1 MKKIIIKLL
10 KSAEIDVTESDI
22 EIPPSHEFGDLA
34 FPCFKLAKEKKKN
47 PEEIAKE
54 IVERIKLPPLISKV
68 EAKGG
73 YVNFF
78 LNYEL
83 FSQKIIKEILRK
95 KEEYGKCNVG
105 KRRFAV
111 IDYSSPNPAHPI
123 HVGSARTTFIGESLA
138 RILEFNGYKA
148 RRICYINDLGKQVAI
163 LLWGYLKFAKNKK
176 PNKKPDYWL
185 LDIYVKAN
193 KAISENPSLEKEVEE
208 LLRKCEYGDRKT
220 LKILKRIV
228 NWCIQGFKET
238 YRILGIKFD
247 EYLWESDFNEIS
259 KKYVEELLKR
269 EYAFRT
275 SDNAVVAN
283 LEKFNLPNTV
293 LLRYDGTGLY
303 LTRDIAASIYKF
315 KKFKPKLNIYV
326 VGEEQKLHFQQLFKM
341 LELLGFKD
349 FAKNSYHVSYGLVT
363 LPMGKISS
371 RLGRVILIDDVLKEA
386 IKRVKEKYTK
396 NEKIAKAVGI
406 GAVIYS
412 ILRISPEKKVLF
424 KWDEVLALEG
434 DTGPYLQYAYARCC
448 SILRKAKKR
457 KIKVVKIEK
466 LAEEEKRLIL
476 NLAQFPEIVKKAA
489 QELKPNY
496 ICNYAY
502 DLATSFASFYQSCH
516 VLKAESKELK
526 NFRLALVNATK
537 IVLGNCLW
545 LMNIK
550 SLERM

>member
-1 MKKIIIKLL
+1 MK
-10 KSAEIDVTESDI
+10 
-22 EIPPSHEFGDLA
+22 
-34 FPCFKLAKEKKKN
+34 
-47 PEEIAKE
+47 
-54 IVERIKLPPLISKV
+54 LI
-68 EAKGG
+68 
-73 YVNFF
+73 
-78 LNYEL
+78 
-83 FSQKIIKEILRK
+83 
-95 KEEYGKCNVG
+95 
-105 KRRFAV
+105 
-111 IDYSSPNPAHPI
+111 
-123 HVGSARTTFIGESLA
+123 
-138 RILEFNGYKA
+138 
-148 RRICYINDLGKQVAI
+148 
-163 LLWGYLKFAKNKK
+163 
-176 PNKKPDYWL
+176 
-185 LDIYVKAN
+185 
-193 KAISENPSLEKEVEE
+193 
-208 LLRKCEYGDRKT
+208 
-220 LKILKRIV
+220 
-228 NWCIQGFKET
+228 GF
-238 YRILGIKFD
+238 LGIKFD

-269 EYAFRT
+269 GYAFRT

-315 KKFKPKLNIYV
+315 KKFRPKLNIYV
-326 VGEEQKLHFQQLFKM
+326 VGEEQKLHFQQQFKI

-349 FAKNSYHVSYGLVT
+349 FAKNSYHVSYGLVV
-363 LPMGKISS
+363 LPFGKISS
-371 RLGRVILIDDVLKEA
+371 RLGRVVLIDDVFKEA
-386 IKRVKEKYTK
+386 VERVKKKYTK
-396 NEKIAKAVGI
+396 NEKIAKAVGV
-406 GAVIYS
+406 GAVVYS
-412 ILRISPEKKVLF
+412 ILKISPEKKVLF

-448 SILRKAKKR
+448 SILKKAEKR
-457 KIKVVKIEK
+457 KIKVGKIEK

-502 DLATSFASFYQSCH
+502 DLATSFASFYQSCP
-516 VLKAESKELK
+516 VLKAETEEVK